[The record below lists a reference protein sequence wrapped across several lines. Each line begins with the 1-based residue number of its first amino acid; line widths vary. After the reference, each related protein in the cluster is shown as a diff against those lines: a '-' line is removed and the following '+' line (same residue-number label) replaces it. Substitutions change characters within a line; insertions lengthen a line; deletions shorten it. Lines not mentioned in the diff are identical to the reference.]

1 MFSLNIHFSRPYITE
16 RLLMGRKESNQTNK
30 YSFEK
35 FECST
40 MHIQAKHTSTERRYG
55 GQPPRLAKEENPLV
69 YSMGSYE
76 REQAQKIRDERHK
89 DLAKFYEEQVYDI
102 IYNVVIYIAVD
113 FIKLLLY

>member
-1 MFSLNIHFSRPYITE
+1 
-16 RLLMGRKESNQTNK
+16 
-30 YSFEK
+30 
-35 FECST
+35 
-40 MHIQAKHTSTERRYG
+40 MHIQAKHASTERRYG

-113 FIKLLLY
+113 FIKLLMF